1 MGNIDKEAIKFDCNR
16 GCTISQD
23 QETGEY
29 DCNYRQGCCKL
40 KDYDWLHGIR
50 QEQFKD
56 LFEVRFKNTRK
67 GIYINASGQG
77 IKAGD
82 LVIVEAT
89 NGHDLG
95 IVTLEGPVVGR
106 QMKCKGVDPEAVPL
120 KKIYRRAKPFDIAKW
135 QEAIAREQDT
145 MIQARRIAAEL
156 GLDMKIGD
164 VEFQGDGTKAI
175 FYYIA
180 DGRVDFRQL
189 IKVYAEE
196 FRIRIEMKQ
205 IGARQEA
212 GLIGGLGVCG
222 RELCCANFIT
232 NFQSISTS
240 AARTQ
245 DLSLN
250 PQKLAGQCGK
260 LKCCLNYEVANYLDA
275 QSRIPKVAE
284 PLEFEDGPA
293 YLIKTDILQE
303 VMYFSYEKGSLANL
317 YPVSASEVE
326 QIIMMNRN
334 GQKPESLKSE
344 PEPTGPQFVSA
355 VGDDSITRFDKPKKN
370 KNKNR
375 NKSKV
380 KSKAVAA
387 SGIGSAEA
395 QAKPVSDGSP
405 VASRPEGSNSRNRG
419 PRGNGNG
426 RPQRPRV
433 DRPRGDNQRGG
444 SQRMDGPRETANVEA
459 VRAWIETLSRN
470 QRPMRNLLLALVLS
484 LAVASCSRPSSY
496 EPFVLREKAE
506 YGDTYIFNLDL
517 SDSTVS
523 YGLDFY
529 TRLERPAFGEF
540 PADSI
545 SLDLRWISPSDSV
558 ILSDTTFIRVD
569 APVDS
574 SYYSRDFVSGYKAAL
589 NLPEHGQWRLKA
601 KVLNDS
607 EAIRGLGVVFTRKE
621 NGTR

>member
-1 MGNIDKEAIKFDCNR
+1 MKRVMDNTYNETIQFDCNR
-16 GCTISQD
+16 GCTVIRD

-29 DCNYRQGCCKL
+29 DCNYHQGCCKL
-40 KDYDWLHGIR
+40 ESYNWLKGVT
-50 QEQFKD
+50 QEQYKD

-77 IKAGD
+77 IKTGD
-82 LVIVEAT
+82 LVIVEAS

-95 IVTLEGPVVGR
+95 IVTLEGPIVGR
-106 QMKCKGVDPEAVPL
+106 QMKCKGVDPDTNPL
-120 KKIYRRAKPFDIAKW
+120 KKIYRRAKPFDIVKW

-222 RELCCANFIT
+222 RELCCANYIT
-232 NFQSISTS
+232 SFQSISTS

-275 QSRIPKVAE
+275 QTRIPKVTE

-293 YLIKTDILQE
+293 YLVKTDILQE
-303 VMYFSYEKGSLANL
+303 TMYFSYEKGSLSNL
-317 YPVSASEVE
+317 YALSADEVRE
-326 QIIMMNRN
+326 IIMMNRN
-334 GQKPESLKSE
+334 GERPESLKFE
-344 PEPTGPQFVSA
+344 PEPAGPQFISA
-355 VGDDSITRFDKPKKN
+355 VGDDSITRFDKPKKS

-375 NKSKV
+375 
-380 KSKAVAA
+380 
-387 SGIGSAEA
+387 G
-395 QAKPVSDGSP
+395 
-405 VASRPEGSNSRNRG
+405 RNNRK
-419 PRGNGNG
+419 NG
-426 RPQRPRV
+426 R
-433 DRPRGDNQRGG
+433 GK
-444 SQRMDGPRETANVEA
+444 
-459 VRAWIETLSRN
+459 
-470 QRPMRNLLLALVLS
+470 
-484 LAVASCSRPSSY
+484 RPS
-496 EPFVLREKAE
+496 
-506 YGDTYIFNLDL
+506 
-517 SDSTVS
+517 
-523 YGLDFY
+523 
-529 TRLERPAFGEF
+529 
-540 PADSI
+540 
-545 SLDLRWISPSDSV
+545 
-558 ILSDTTFIRVD
+558 
-569 APVDS
+569 
-574 SYYSRDFVSGYKAAL
+574 
-589 NLPEHGQWRLKA
+589 
-601 KVLNDS
+601 
-607 EAIRGLGVVFTRKE
+607 KE
-621 NGTR
+621 QS